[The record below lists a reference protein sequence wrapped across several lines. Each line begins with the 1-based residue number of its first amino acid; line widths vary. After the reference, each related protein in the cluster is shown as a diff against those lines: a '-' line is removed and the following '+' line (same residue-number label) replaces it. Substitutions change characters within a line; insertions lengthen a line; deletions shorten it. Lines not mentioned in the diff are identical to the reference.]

1 MEEAK
6 AEPTPT
12 QDFIV
17 NEQRYIVPT
26 KQGLMDQELVDQYKT
41 AHLQAMKEQNPTQD
55 IEKPQAPKVNAI
67 SSN

>member
-1 MEEAK
+1 MNMEEAK

-26 KQGLMDQELVDQYKT
+26 K
-41 AHLQAMKEQNPTQD
+41 
-55 IEKPQAPKVNAI
+55 
-67 SSN
+67 